1 MLMSG
6 KRKTTVRND
15 GQKLSMT
22 VINEVSW
29 ELTKNDTDV
38 WAHKQCNVTFLKMI
52 ILINKSILSLFKIIK
67 VR

>member
-1 MLMSG
+1 
-6 KRKTTVRND
+6 
-15 GQKLSMT
+15 MT